1 MPKENRCNNTK
12 NCIVYYAPERC
23 TEKTVLDTIINTI
36 VDVPTLNAAKHIHEE
51 LSKLVEIADPNET
64 LELSKKLV
72 DRLYNL
78 NTFSDSAIT
87 SIFNAFVNDKRTR

>member
-1 MPKENRCNNTK
+1 MYLKDVLK
-12 NCIVYYAPERC
+12 
-23 TEKTVLDTIINTI
+23 KTVLDTIINTI

-51 LSKLVEIADPNET
+51 LSKLVEITDPNET
-64 LELSKKLV
+64 ELSKKLV

-87 SIFNAFVNDKRTR
+87 SIFNAFINDKRTR

>member
-1 MPKENRCNNTK
+1 MYLKDVLK
-12 NCIVYYAPERC
+12 
-23 TEKTVLDTIINTI
+23 KTVLDTIINTI

-51 LSKLVEIADPNET
+51 LSKLVEITDPNET
-64 LELSKKLV
+64 ELSKKLV

>member
-12 NCIVYYAPERC
+12 NCIVYYAPKRC
-23 TEKTVLDTIINTI
+23 TKTRVLDTIINTI

-51 LSKLVEIADPNET
+51 LSKLVEITDPNET

-78 NTFSDSAIT
+78 NIISDSAIT
-87 SIFNAFVNDKRTR
+87 SIFNAFINDKRTR